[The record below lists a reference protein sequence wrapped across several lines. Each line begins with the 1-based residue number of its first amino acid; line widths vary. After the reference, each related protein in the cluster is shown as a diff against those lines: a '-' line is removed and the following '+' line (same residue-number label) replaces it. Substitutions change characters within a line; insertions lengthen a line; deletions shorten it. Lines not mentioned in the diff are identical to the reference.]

1 MSAYATWAQANNSLL
16 IVTWDE
22 DDYTESNQIPT
33 IVVGQSVKTGTYDE
47 TVDHYNLL
55 ATLEQMYG
63 LTAVGNSASATAI
76 TDIWN

>member
-1 MSAYATWAQANNSLL
+1 
-16 IVTWDE
+16 
-22 DDYTESNQIPT
+22 
-33 IVVGQSVKTGTYDE
+33 VKTGTYDE